1 MHASDSVF
9 IDNTMRLFGSTV
21 KYKISE
27 TQRRYCCVISD
38 PPLTTL
44 STLRQIVF
52 MRPCQVVCNVRD
64 GNLRLQFYKTGEEV
78 SKKRVRD
85 VEPGVHPF
93 AVKVSAADQP
103 VIDSILNWICG
114 QPYLCLFEVV
124 CTKSLEY
131 DLRLDKLE
139 TVSLRVLE
147 RIMSDL
153 STFVSEVR
161 VDFPLKCVHFT
172 VKRNDSL

>member
-1 MHASDSVF
+1 MHATDTTFVE
-9 IDNTMRLFGSTV
+9 NTMRLFGSTI

-27 TQRRYCCVISD
+27 TARRYCCVISD

-44 STLRQIVF
+44 STLRQIVL
-52 MRPCQVVCNVRD
+52 MRPCTLVCNVRD

-93 AVKVSAADQP
+93 DVKVSAADQP

-124 CTKSLEY
+124 CTKGTAY

-139 TVSLRVLE
+139 TVSLRLLE

-153 STFVSEVR
+153 STFVSDVR
-161 VDFPLKCVHFT
+161 VDFPLRRLHFV